1 MFIVFANV
9 PVAIQ
14 GGTSIPDSRV
24 YTYIWFIFYSNVEEG
39 KNDGEMEMPGCFE
52 STKEATLLTS
62 LGAFGQSWDVY
73 SDIGLSVQFANGK
86 FTQSHFFRDKTFL
99 FVMIESWNFHHQ
111 FDLGFLWNLTK
122 FQLIWRTLYYLYK
135 NVI

>member
-14 GGTSIPDSRV
+14 GGTFIPDSRV

-39 KNDGEMEMPGCFE
+39 KNDEEMEMPGCFE

-73 SDIGLSVQFANGK
+73 SDIGLSVQFANGE
-86 FTQSHFFRDKTFL
+86 FTIVIYNS
-99 FVMIESWNFHHQ
+99 
-111 FDLGFLWNLTK
+111 DLSGRVDFLWK
-122 FQLIWRTLYYLYK
+122 IGKSKQAGWEILYFC
-135 NVI
+135 